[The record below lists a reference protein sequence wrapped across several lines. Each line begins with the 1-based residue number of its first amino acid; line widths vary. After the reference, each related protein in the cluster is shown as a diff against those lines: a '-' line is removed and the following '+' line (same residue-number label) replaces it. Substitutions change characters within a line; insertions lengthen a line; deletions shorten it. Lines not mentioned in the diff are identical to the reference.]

1 MRYMYVTQNGFI
13 DPPPQIAFNMDQI
26 FILDH
31 FLKNKELIFPNGR
44 AIKDGQIY
52 RLGPRA
58 KSRTP
63 ILKKQRP
70 NF

>member
-31 FLKNKELIFPNGR
+31 FLKNKELIFSEWSSNKRWSDLQARSEGKIQN
-44 AIKDGQIY
+44 AD
-52 RLGPRA
+52 
-58 KSRTP
+58 
-63 ILKKQRP
+63 
-70 NF
+70 F